1 MKTST
6 QAGSPRGF
14 QAKQGST
21 TKDLGEFSEILLT
34 MEGVGTE
41 VFFFFFFYRAIGFF
55 FFFFFTLYKANVH

>member
-6 QAGSPRGF
+6 QAGSPHGF

-21 TKDLGEFSEILLT
+21 TKDLGEFSEILII

-41 VFFFFFFYRAIGFF
+41 VLSFS
-55 FFFFFTLYKANVH
+55 